1 MTNDKSLLILGIDTS
16 GEYCSVG
23 LVQGERV
30 LGEISESAPQ
40 KHSDQLIPFIDKIL
54 KDSHLKI
61 QDVDGIAVSLGPGS
75 FTGLRV
81 GVATAKALAQGLEI
95 PIVGV
100 RTLDMI
106 ALNAVEYCS
115 GRPWSV
121 EKSSKL
127 DHYSSGR
134 PWSVEKS
141 SKLDHYSSGRVYSAI
156 DSRAGYPPKAGR
168 TTTICPI
175 VDARKQQIY
184 TAVYK
189 IKSKSRRTE
198 EPKLKKMTKDL
209 VLTIDEFFKLLM
221 TYNSRLMTVFIGNAI
236 PVYGDVIK
244 EKLCGCPPGVGG
256 GGQAIF
262 ATKELWYPRAS
273 NIALAGLEKL
283 QQNKKGDNLFK
294 LKPIYLR
301 EPDIRAKAL
310 SYMVQG

>member
-1 MTNDKSLLILGIDTS
+1 LTNDKSLLILGIDTS

-106 ALNAVEYCS
+106 ALNAVEYC
-115 GRPWSV
+115 
-121 EKSSKL
+121 
-127 DHYSSGR
+127 SGR